1 MSQRAPGS
9 AHGYLHVDGSVGGG
23 LSRAGHV
30 RSRWCLTVA
39 RPPRWWLACCEAT
52 AVVRGVLRR
61 VRRGCGCTESLRE
74 ALRGWL
80 AVEECQR
87 GLMDPVARDYEI
99 TALCNG
105 IHSKVGMG
113 RS

>member
-1 MSQRAPGS
+1 MP
-9 AHGYLHVDGSVGGG
+9 DGGTTAAVG
-23 LSRAGHV
+23 
-30 RSRWCLTVA
+30 
-39 RPPRWWLACCEAT
+39 LACCDAT
-52 AVVRGVLRR
+52 AEVRGVLRR

-99 TALCNG
+99 TALCND
-105 IHSKVGMG
+105 IHCKVGTGHSQMPNEAEPKTNWSLLL
-113 RS
+113 RLR